1 MKQGN
6 DTVRDR
12 FWIWGHEAGC
22 LHKHAN
28 NVWKIPGES
37 KMTPAEGA
45 SYLGIP
51 NVKAHERA
59 SARSV
64 PPLVCAQ
71 HGRVVNGVQVS
82 CERT

>member
-22 LHKHAN
+22 LHKHAD

-59 SARSV
+59 LARYV
-64 PPLVCAQ
+64 PPLV
-71 HGRVVNGVQVS
+71 RFVVDKKQNPF
-82 CERT
+82 RLW